1 LVSQAPQPNQP
12 SPIVTDA
19 KTLGQTITYRVKHLT
34 TVAGELIIPCIPSFL
49 DYYVQQIS
57 ALFVA
62 LGQSFSA
69 DEMADLR
76 IAIAKKIEEGFN
88 ASPDSKLAFRY
99 ELANNE
105 LGLNGGLQLSVNL
118 RTPTT
123 EESYEGWTKTREGP
137 LFGGHPDAKVMAV
150 VKELGEPANAP
161 ILDVGAGTGRN
172 AIPLAKLGF
181 SVDAL
186 ELTPAFA
193 MRLSNMATA
202 GDLSINTITG
212 NVLDP
217 NISLQRAHYKLAI
230 ASELVSHFRNLEQVR
245 QFFVRMC
252 DVIAPGGLL
261 LFSSFLGLP
270 GYEPTT
276 SVRELSQVQWSFII
290 TPKEMLGVMAGL
302 PLQVLSNESVF
313 LYEREHLPAEAWP
326 PTKWFE
332 NWAIGKDVFLADRET
347 PISLRWVLCRRT

>member
-1 LVSQAPQPNQP
+1 MVSQAPQPNQP

-19 KTLGQTITYRVKHLT
+19 KILGQTATYRVKHLT
-34 TVAGELIIPCIPSFL
+34 SVAGELIIPCIPSFL

-57 ALFVA
+57 GLFVA
-62 LGQSFSA
+62 LGQTFSA
-69 DEMADLR
+69 DELADLR
-76 IAIAKKIEEGFN
+76 TAIAKKLEEGFN

-99 ELANNE
+99 ELANLE

-123 EESYEGWTKTREGP
+123 EETYEEWTKTREGP
-137 LFGGHPDAKVMAV
+137 LFGSHPDAKVMAV
-150 VKELGEPANAP
+150 IKELGDPANAP

-181 SVDAL
+181 PVDAL
-186 ELTPAFA
+186 ELAPAFA
-193 MRLSNMATA
+193 TRLSNMAVA

-212 NVLDP
+212 NVIDP
-217 NISLQRAHYKLAI
+217 NIPLKSSHYKLAI
-230 ASELVSHFRNLEQVR
+230 ASEIVSHFRNLEQVR
-245 QFFVRMC
+245 QFLVRMC
-252 DVIAPGGLL
+252 DAIQPGGLL

-313 LYEREHLPAEAWP
+313 LYEQEHLPAEAWP
-326 PTKWFE
+326 PTKWFQ
-332 NWAIGKDVFLADRET
+332 NWAIGKDVFLADREA